1 MKLKIFACA
10 ALSLLVLH
18 NAAAQQ
24 SKINGTVVD
33 ETGTPLPGATLLI
46 ESTGNYAITGEDGS
60 FTLAAN
66 EGDIVQVAYFG
77 YDDFT
82 LTIGGGY

>member
-1 MKLKIFACA
+1 MKLKTFACV
-10 ALSLLVLH
+10 ALSFFVLQ

-24 SKINGTVVD
+24 SKINGVVVD
-33 ETGTPLPGATLLI
+33 ETGAPLPGATLLI
-46 ESTGNYAITGEDGS
+46 DSTGDYAITGVDGS

-66 EGDIVQVAYFG
+66 EGDVVQVAYFG